1 MLGSG
6 WKTTSRV
13 LFAAAW
19 PAAVPDPPPP
29 AGACANPARTDT
41 GLLGNAVF
49 GIDPSCSHLR
59 QALSNGDISLAGA
72 GAIGAGLPGFERSP
86 VTAGGAGGGG
96 AWIDNPLCLAQ
107 YSRTSS

>member
-13 LFAAAW
+13 SFASAW
-19 PAAVPDPPPP
+19 PAAAPDRPPP
-29 AGACANPARTDT
+29 AGASANPARTDT
-41 GLLGNAVF
+41 GLLANAVF

-72 GAIGAGLPGFERSP
+72 GAMGAGLPGFARSP
-86 VTAGGAGGGG
+86 VTAGGVGG
-96 AWIDNPLCLAQ
+96 AGACIGNPLCLAQ
-107 YSRTSS
+107 Y